1 MSHWLSQ
8 VIAKD
13 EKFSRANRNVDNTV
27 LTCLDSWKLGLDQ
40 DVDVMV
46 AKSCADMIYAILQNL
61 LIFPTN
67 KIQYS
72 NPITK
77 IYCTPSIKF
86 QRWDGKNL
94 FSAISAF
101 SKSIFLVEEAEQ
113 VREVGKESSLYNV
126 FCVLFSF
133 HTVRVFL

>member
-1 MSHWLSQ
+1 
-8 VIAKD
+8 
-13 EKFSRANRNVDNTV
+13 
-27 LTCLDSWKLGLDQ
+27 
-40 DVDVMV
+40 MV
-46 AKSCADMIYAILQNL
+46 AKSMCCADMIYEILKNL

-72 NPITK
+72 IPIPK

-86 QRWDGKNL
+86 QWWDGKDL
-94 FSAISAF
+94 LSAISAF

-133 HTVRVFL
+133 HTVWVFP